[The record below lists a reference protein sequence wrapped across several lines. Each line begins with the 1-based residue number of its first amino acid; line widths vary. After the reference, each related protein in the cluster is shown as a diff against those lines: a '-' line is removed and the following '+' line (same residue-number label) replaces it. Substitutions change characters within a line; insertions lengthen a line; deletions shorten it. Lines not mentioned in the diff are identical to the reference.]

1 MASEGVNKALFN
13 RVQEKV
19 CPNNIWDLTDAV
31 RSALRYQINQLPRR
45 RVSESETR
53 YPTTPAGM
61 RSFLETFFT
70 RHYFQVQNSLIK
82 YLVSEDAL
90 SILRERELRILDIGS
105 GPAVA
110 SLAITDM
117 LALVLKQLN
126 DAGSWLGRGRLR
138 LIYVLNDTA
147 GICLGTVQ
155 RMLDAYF
162 RTRGEYRHW
171 ATAAGTFSVEKAF
184 PANMRQ
190 LQHIAYNIGGY
201 DIAVFS
207 YVLTPLKEDVGL
219 SALVGGMSAI
229 ESLCN
234 SGGRMLILQDKFKAG
249 LMQRVSGLLGESKHR
264 EELTQRTCPGRDEND
279 THTYSYY
286 SCLYIPMKDNVMC
299 RRPVV

>member
-19 CPNNIWDLTDAV
+19 CPNNVWDLTDAV
-31 RSALRYQINQLPRR
+31 RSVLRYQINQLPRR

-90 SILRERELRILDIGS
+90 SILRERQLRILDIGS

-147 GICLGTVQ
+147 GICLGTGQ
-155 RMLDAYF
+155 RMLDDYF
-162 RTRGEYRHW
+162 STRGEHRDW
-171 ATAAGTFSVEKAF
+171 VTDGGTFGVQKAF

-190 LQHIAYNIGGY
+190 LQRIAHNMGGY
-201 DIAVFS
+201 DVAVFS

-249 LMQRVSGLLGESKHR
+249 LMQRVSGLLGKSNHK
-264 EELTQRTCPGRDEND
+264 EELTQRACPGRDEND